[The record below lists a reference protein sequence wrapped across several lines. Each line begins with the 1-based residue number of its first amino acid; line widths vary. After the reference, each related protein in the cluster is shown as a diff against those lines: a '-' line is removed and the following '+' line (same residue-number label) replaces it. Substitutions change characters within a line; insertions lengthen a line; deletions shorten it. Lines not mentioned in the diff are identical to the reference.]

1 MDHLPHSS
9 NVKTGSS
16 VRIRKVIYTGHAST
30 IYSVDNA
37 VSILDQVG
45 QRTRSEDVLPFALRL
60 VVGDDL
66 IEIAED
72 NNEFSC
78 GNALSK
84 CLEKFEGLNVM
95 VCVSRHVEGCFVSD
109 MIQHLKIRAVRE
121 AAQNALDLLYNEL
134 KGATFNVSES
144 KLASQFA
151 VNLKNTVQQHRD
163 HRQDVAEKK
172 TLHSSLVSDAA
183 QSESLATKNC
193 SRSKLS
199 TFSIR

>member
-1 MDHLPHSS
+1 MDHLPPSS

-45 QRTRSEDVLPFALRL
+45 QRSRSEDVLPFALRL

-84 CLEKFEGLNVM
+84 CLEKFEGFNVM

-109 MIQHLKIRAVRE
+109 MIQHLKIHAVKE

-134 KGATFNVSES
+134 KGTTFNVSEC
-144 KLASQFA
+144 KVASQFA
-151 VNLKNTVQQHRD
+151 INLQNTVRQHRD
-163 HRQDVAEKK
+163 NRQDVLEMK
-172 TLHSSLVSDAA
+172 TMVSSLVSDASE
-183 QSESLATKNC
+183 SESLTVKNS

-199 TFSIR
+199 VFSIQ